1 MNVKDH
7 ASIFRI
13 ASLAG
18 IAASTMIL
26 SIVFAIVKKL
36 YIDESICILLFSL
49 VFTALFILVLEL
61 QRKQAQIGGNTE
73 TSFVRIAFCYA
84 ICCVMMFAMCY
95 LPAFYKPVMLI
106 TLLMYAVSNELIALT
121 VVVYYISLYG
131 LLFSAEATEIILFS
145 LMCLFAAAFA
155 SSLKKEGFRFIS
167 GMLVVILHI
176 LIPGLFYYWT
186 YHEIQPVFYAIG
198 AAEGLFIAVFIVFVL
213 AHIRE
218 ETEKQITLNY
228 MDMIQDTYPLVTEV
242 KAYSAV
248 EYEHARKVA
257 ELCYRAAQKLEFD
270 ENLCAAAGFY
280 YRLGRWEGE
289 PYVENGVR
297 QAQKYCFP
305 KRLIDILN
313 EYYGERKKPS
323 TPESALVHI
332 VDAITIKIE
341 VLNKDLTLSDWNRDI
356 LIYQS
361 LDGFSA
367 SGLYDESGMSI
378 NQFLRLR
385 EYLVKEAVKE

>member
-7 ASIFRI
+7 ASVFRI
-13 ASLAG
+13 ASLTG
-18 IAASTMIL
+18 IAAATL
-26 SIVFAIVKKL
+26 LLNIVFVIVKKL
-36 YIDESICILLFSL
+36 YIDEGICILFFALL
-49 VFTALFILVLEL
+49 FTALFILVLEL

-73 TSFVRIAFCYA
+73 TSFVRIAVCYGISCA
-84 ICCVMMFAMCY
+84 AMFGMCY
-95 LPAFYKPVMLI
+95 LPAFYKPVMFI
-106 TLLMYAVSNELIALT
+106 TLLMYTVSNELIALT
-121 VVVYYISLYG
+121 VSIYFISLYG
-131 LLFSAEATEIILFS
+131 LLFSAEATEVILFC
-145 LMCLFAAAFA
+145 LMSLFAAAFA
-155 SSLKKEGFRFIS
+155 SCLKKRGFRFFG
-167 GMLVVILHI
+167 GMLVLFLHI
-176 LIPGLFYYWT
+176 LIPGIFYYWT
-186 YHEIQPVFYAIG
+186 YHESNPMDYAIG
-198 AAEGLFIAVFIVFVL
+198 AAEGLVTAAFIVFLL

-218 ETEKQITLNY
+218 ETDKQITLNY

-242 KAYSAV
+242 KNYSSV
-248 EYEHARKVA
+248 EYAHARKVA
-257 ELCYRAAQKLEFD
+257 DLCYRAAQKLDYD

-313 EYYGERKKPS
+313 EYYGELKKPS

-332 VDAITIKIE
+332 VDAITLKIE
-341 VLNKDLTLSDWNRDI
+341 VLNQDLTLSDWNRDI

-361 LDGFSA
+361 LDEFSG

-385 EYLVKEAVKE
+385 EYLVKEALKE